1 MLTIPIAGSDK
12 TKIPAK
18 KKCAE
23 EAQQNKD
30 ELRDFVGH
38 RAEC

>member
-1 MLTIPIAGSDK
+1 MLTIAMAGGDE

-30 ELRDFVGH
+30 DLRNFVGH